1 MVAGSIPA
9 EGAKFTGVIMQA
21 ERLKARAIEFLG
33 AYEAKDLH
41 AISKLI
47 TDDVVVR
54 DWNLELLGKPEA
66 LRLFAKNFEAADSLA
81 IRISQ
86 LMVSDASVAAE
97 IEIEVNHSEH
107 LKVVDVIHSNQK
119 FEITAVVSYK
129 GL

>member
-1 MVAGSIPA
+1 
-9 EGAKFTGVIMQA
+9 
-21 ERLKARAIEFLG
+21 
-33 AYEAKDLH
+33 
-41 AISKLI
+41 
-47 TDDVVVR
+47 VVVR

-107 LKVVDVIHSNQK
+107 LKVVDVIHFNQK